1 MPLADGETTEE
12 DEPELVPRKKL
23 MPVRRGASGAPSESD
38 KSAGGMTHNGRLNTT
53 SKKKPILVLNPV
65 TRKMMIITPQRKQRR
80 FDVVLDQ
87 EQFQPDY
94 FSLPTTT
101 QTSPIIGNPGALM
114 MSAMS
119 SANFFAGG
127 AMDFQTVGP
136 TEAFFPAASDPF
148 VEFVG
153 GESEDSFLEEAD
165 DEDFVEKNLNIEDFL
180 DFGEEESDADDQAAE
195 HDDGTTTDVTP
206 SRRGSTAPSATS
218 DSNADVHPLLSH
230 FANNA
235 DAVGA
240 FRRNQVNQQ
249 LILNGQATQE
259 SLAFANPLY
268 HGTLRGIKHG
278 SLGGAATPLTPERR
292 HKKANAKTPS
302 DTNNK
307 RKPSNLAIE
316 SGYAQKRQRSI
327 SDVKAMHL

>member
-1 MPLADGETTEE
+1 MMPL
-12 DEPELVPRKKL
+12 
-23 MPVRRGASGAPSESD
+23 RRGGSGDPSESD
-38 KSAGGMTHNGRLNTT
+38 KSAGGTPRPNRANMG

-65 TRKMMIITPQRKQRR
+65 TRKMMIITPQKKRR
-80 FDVVLDQ
+80 FDVLDP
-87 EQFQPDY
+87 EQFQTDY
-94 FSLPTTT
+94 FSLPLAN
-101 QTSPIIGNPGALM
+101 QTSPIMSNPGALM

-127 AMDFQTVGP
+127 AMDFQTIGP
-136 TEAFFPAASDPF
+136 AEAFFPAASDPF

-153 GESEDSFLEEAD
+153 DESEDSFLVEAD
-165 DEDFVEKNLNIEDFL
+165 DEDYVESNLNIEDFL
-180 DFGEEESDADDQAAE
+180 DFGEGDTDGEGHAVDN
-195 HDDGTTTDVTP
+195 DDGLTDGTP
-206 SRRGSTAPSATS
+206 SRRASTAPSAAS
-218 DSNADVHPLLSH
+218 DSNTDVHPLLSH
-230 FANNA
+230 FTNNA

-259 SLAFANPLY
+259 SLAFSNPLY

-292 HKKANAKTPS
+292 HKKALAKSPS
-302 DTNNK
+302 EAVLQK
-307 RKPSNLAIE
+307 RKASAMTGENGQAH
-316 SGYAQKRQRSI
+316 KKQRSI